1 LGPTEQSGD
10 TPKTL
15 EMQNPL
21 PGDFHQTLPKASRP
35 TKADLEKKISNFQE
49 AIIPQIDAFLQR
61 ERSYWKPP
69 ECVVGQST
77 QEFYAKQ
84 NIPCYA
90 GKPLLLMHNLGQGP
104 LSPKVAEFLHEPN
117 DRRVSSFI
125 AFAVTNTPL
134 VSSTIPP
141 VAEPGPDEIGWK
153 DLGKAV
159 NSMRGAKTW
168 VSNLFANGFPEDW
181 VRNSSENNNSI
192 ASKAILKVLVS
203 RWIVFQA
210 FIQAVKRLNDGELP
224 EKTKLDWIIFQ
235 TLPLDVGSFT
245 QSMDPFMLCTND
257 CLFGVDTDILEDQ
270 LSKFTPKSILGP
282 KFDRQFLYVLDEA
295 QVATR
300 IYLGAFADTDNKI
313 SRPVLRPIIQ
323 TMLSTTQ
330 NLPIKIFVSGT
341 GFSYEDI
348 DSILASA
355 VSKKTWKQ
363 VNHIHD
369 FLDPDRHLDYMA
381 HYLPPSFL
389 ESHHGN
395 ILMSRVYDWLQGRPR
410 FTASFAE
417 QLLNGGWTRDAP
429 ASPHKLLNAY
439 VKAYSEFMP
448 VDGPKDIM
456 SEEPEVD
463 QIFIRTFDWTH
474 IESHPNFAADL
485 AMTIYSYLIQ
495 GKQLP
500 LYKRHRYLIEYGLA
514 RFTRT
519 GQIGIQEPLALVSIL
534 QYFQNNDYS
543 PSKYLRT
550 HFQFSRGN
558 AFESIVL
565 FALTE
570 LFLRQQRLGD
580 VFAFHDDSCEL
591 AGSEGSIV
599 RRTSNGDF
607 VPLGSIP
614 SSPPIRLVTM
624 AGNIREVTS
633 WIQNGTTGWC
643 IPPNY
648 MGPDLLTWIQLTSSR
663 RVLMAIQAR
672 SYFSGNEEI
681 LSAGLMA
688 SAIDTINPK
697 VFYSDLM
704 RRKKNELHKAEM
716 QKKIDTMLKGLV
728 LPENFTVD
736 GYWLLGVIAAFP
748 LDADFESSS
757 AKDKAELK
765 NYDHQLA
772 KLQHDALTKAF
783 LGDKKGV
790 MMMKELV
797 AAFKEER
804 EERKRQLMD
813 KSDEGQTEKAQQ
825 SNVIEEDAMDTRC

>member
-1 LGPTEQSGD
+1 MAFHLDESSLSPYEKSAYIPVFLALLDEPSTTADVTEVKGSLRASFLGVDVTVINEVLHLLPAVGGRLDAASFYAGMRLLSHIKSGKEFHSDLVSVVFLGPTEQSGD
-10 TPKTL
+10 TPKTP

-21 PGDFHQTLPKASRP
+21 PDDFHQTPPKAPRP
-35 TKADLEKKISNFQE
+35 TKADLEKKISDFQK

-104 LSPKVAEFLHEPN
+104 LSPKVAEFLHDPDDSLIYN
-117 DRRVSSFI
+117 TSGSGKTRFI
-125 AFAVTNTPL
+125 LECLCQTWGFYL
-134 VSSTIPP
+134 

-159 NSMRGAKTW
+159 NSMKSAKDW
-168 VSNLFANGFPEDW
+168 VSNIFANGSPEDW
-181 VRNSSENNNSI
+181 VRNSSENNNII
-192 ASKAILKVLVS
+192 ASRAILKVLVS

-245 QSMDPFMLCTND
+245 QSMDPFMLCTNN
-257 CLFGVDTDILEDQ
+257 CLLGVDIDTLDGQ

-300 IYLGAFADTDNKI
+300 IYLGAFADTDHKI
-313 SRPVLRPIIQ
+313 PRPVLRPIIR
-323 TMLSTTQ
+323 TMLSMTQ

-348 DSILASA
+348 DSILSSA
-355 VSKKTWKQ
+355 VGKKTWKQ
-363 VNHIHD
+363 VNDIDD
-369 FLDPDRHLDYMA
+369 FLDPDRQLAYMA
-381 HYLPPSFL
+381 HYLPPPFL
-389 ESHHGN
+389 GSDHGN

-417 QLLNGGWTRDAP
+417 QLLNGGWIRDAP

-439 VKAYSEFMP
+439 VKAYSTFMP
-448 VDGPKDIM
+448 VDGPKDM
-456 SEEPEVD
+456 FEEPDVG
-463 QIFIRTFDWTH
+463 QIFIRTFDWAH
-474 IESHPNFAADL
+474 IESHPDFAADL

-495 GKQLP
+495 GKHLP
-500 LYKRHRYLIEYGLA
+500 LYERHRYLIEYGLA

-519 GQIGIQEPLALVSIL
+519 GEIGIQEPLALVSIL

-543 PSKYLRT
+543 LSKYLRT
-550 HFQFSRGN
+550 HLQFSRGN

-570 LFLRQQRLGD
+570 LFLRHQRLGD

-591 AGSEGSIV
+591 ARSEGSIV
-599 RRTSNGDF
+599 RRTSYGDF

-614 SSPPIRLVTM
+614 SSPPIQLVTK

-643 IPPNY
+643 IPPDY

-663 RVLMAIQAR
+663 RVLVAIQAK
-672 SYFSGNEEI
+672 SYFSGNEET
-681 LSAGLMA
+681 LSAGVMA
-688 SAIDTINPK
+688 SAIHTINPK
-697 VFYSDLM
+697 VFYSDL
-704 RRKKNELHKAEM
+704 
-716 QKKIDTMLKGLV
+716 V
-728 LPENFTVD
+728 CVP
-736 GYWLLGVIAAFP
+736 P
-748 LDADFESSS
+748 
-757 AKDKAELK
+757 
-765 NYDHQLA
+765 
-772 KLQHDALTKAF
+772 
-783 LGDKKGV
+783 
-790 MMMKELV
+790 
-797 AAFKEER
+797 
-804 EERKRQLMD
+804 
-813 KSDEGQTEKAQQ
+813 
-825 SNVIEEDAMDTRC
+825 